1 VSATPGL
8 IKASRLASKQTLSH
22 SAMAS
27 KSDLSNRAAWLAR
40 GIRIALGAEIRDARL
55 TGGLSQDRAG
65 AAVGMSGSQFGRIE
79 RAEIPGLT
87 VEQASRAAAA
97 VGLKLVARGYPDG
110 DAVRDAAQLRL
121 LDRFRGRLP
130 PSVRWQVEVPLPI
143 TGDRR
148 AWDAVVTVRTARIG
162 VEAETRLRDVQA
174 VARKLELKRRDGKVD
189 LVVLLIADTRSNRR
203 AVGEHRPTLRQA
215 LPLDGHA
222 ILAALR
228 SGRSPGESGIVL
240 L

>member
-1 VSATPGL
+1 
-8 IKASRLASKQTLSH
+8 
-22 SAMAS
+22 MAS
-27 KSDLSNRAAWLAR
+27 KSELANRGAWVAR
-40 GIRIALGAEIRDARL
+40 GIRIALGGEIREARL

-121 LDRFRGRLP
+121 LDRFRARLP
-130 PSVRWQVEVPLPI
+130 PTVGWQVEVPLPMS
-143 TGDRR
+143 GDRR
-148 AWDAVVTVRTARIG
+148 AWDAVVTVPSARIG
-162 VEAETRLRDVQA
+162 LEAETRLRDIQA
-174 VARKLELKRRDGKVD
+174 AARKLELKRRDGGVD
-189 LVVLLIADTRSNRR
+189 LVILLIADSRSNRR
-203 AVGEHRPTLRQA
+203 VLAEHRSALRGA

-228 SGRSPGESGIVL
+228 AGRSPGESGIVL
-240 L
+240 R